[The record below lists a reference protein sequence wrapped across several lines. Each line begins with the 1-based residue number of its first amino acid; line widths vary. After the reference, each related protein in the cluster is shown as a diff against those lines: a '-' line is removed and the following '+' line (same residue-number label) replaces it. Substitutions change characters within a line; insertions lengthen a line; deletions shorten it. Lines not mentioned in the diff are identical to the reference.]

1 MRRDYFICV
10 FLLYVALSLLFL
22 CFVPAYFTYNGAVQ
36 IAVVRDFS
44 LIEKFAGI
52 FYALLTL
59 IVVPVYAGIKKRFWI
74 TLGASV
80 YGFLAYL
87 PGMFMPHLATAL
99 ASSEVGIA
107 TSLKSFGLRMIY
119 NMVNA
124 PFGSLS
130 ALFGNKFAAS
140 LSKAI
145 LPVTLIVYALIQLFR
160 FYRDAYVAEQ
170 LNPSASMDST
180 KKVKMDANGEPQKKA
195 EPEVL
200 GTVITAPASNSATS
214 EKTAPSKVSDE
225 TKKIKEG
232 PAPVQKTVQAPEKKS
247 ELPPPNVIQMPAP
260 AKKEST
266 AIPMPAPSSDNS
278 KVVLEMPSSFGNSS
292 GETRATGVRK
302 PNISADTINLGPPP
316 DDPAK

>member
-52 FYALLTL
+52 FYAFLTL
-59 IVVPVYAGIKKRFWI
+59 IVVPIYAGVKKRFWI

-80 YGFLAYL
+80 YGFLAYI
-87 PGMFMPHLATAL
+87 PGIFMPHLATAL
-99 ASSEVGIA
+99 AGSEVSIA
-107 TSLKSFGLRMIY
+107 TSLKAFSLRMIY

-180 KKVKMDANGEPQKKA
+180 KKVKMDAKGEPQKKG

-200 GTVITAPASNSATS
+200 GTVITAPGSATPV
-214 EKTAPSKVSDE
+214 PSKVSDA
-225 TKKIKEG
+225 TKKINEG
-232 PAPVQKTVQAPEKKS
+232 PAPVQPSVKAPEEKQQIPATEKKTQVPAPEKHS

-260 AKKEST
+260 AKNEST
-266 AIPMPAPSSDNS
+266 AIP
-278 KVVLEMPSSFGNSS
+278 MPSSFGNSS
-292 GETRATGVRK
+292 DETKATGVRK

-316 DDPAK
+316 DNPAK